1 VWVIVPFC
9 ILVVV
14 PVVVVFIVVISPSA
28 IGGLIVK
35 GPTKV
40 VVVVEFPI
48 RINIL
53 HGGDSSSP
61 PKPTGIGGEGMDH
74 QSSPSESDEPS
85 ESIEGFMGLT
95 GQEEGGGYV
104 NVGQFRVR
112 IGIVVIVHWGR
123 SVVSC

>member
-1 VWVIVPFC
+1 MWVTVPFP

-14 PVVVVFIVVISPSA
+14 LVVVVFIVVRSRSA
-28 IGGLIVK
+28 IGGLIIK

-53 HGGDSSSP
+53 HGGDSTFP

-74 QSSPSESDEPS
+74 QASPSKSDEPL
-85 ESIEGFMGLT
+85 ESLLRDSW
-95 GQEEGGGYV
+95 V
-104 NVGQFRVR
+104 
-112 IGIVVIVHWGR
+112 
-123 SVVSC
+123 